1 MISSMSNAAFTRIRI
16 RFALSDANYTKKCS
30 LMRIRNVFLSE
41 RESKYEL
48 QWASN
53 RVCASPSERLTFNSQ
68 YQSIFYINLKQ
79 NDIAQY

>member
-1 MISSMSNAAFTRIRI
+1 MLHSHVFEFDSHYQMRI
-16 RFALSDANYTKKCS
+16 TQKKCS

-41 RESKYEL
+41 RKSKYEL

-68 YQSIFYINLKQ
+68 YQSVFYINLKQ